1 MRIRSVTCFYDPK
14 FNSDPAELSRIA
26 ELAHTA
32 SDAFQQAGFEVQTTR
47 LVTTAFPD
55 LLPEKSI
62 EAAQEYAQGMEA
74 AAIKAEFAFLSLG
87 PASPDDLASYALI
100 PEMLKVTE
108 SSFFS
113 GIMAQRPGGFD
124 LAAVRAC
131 ADVIAN
137 SSDITPDGF
146 ANLRFTTLGNV
157 PAFTPFFP
165 AAYHAG
171 GKPAFGLALE
181 AADVADEAFRGAGS
195 LQEAQQRLVSA
206 LDDYAKELTQV
217 ADRIAEQYQVDFKGM
232 DFSPAPFPEERCSLA
247 GAVELLGA
255 QIGQYGAV
263 AAAAVLAD
271 ALDQGGWQRAGFNG
285 LMLPVLE
292 DAILAQRAAEGVLSI
307 KDLLLFSTV
316 CGTGLDTV
324 PLPGDATAEQIYP
337 VLLDI
342 AALSLRLDKPLTARL
357 MPVPGKQAGDMTE
370 YDFAYFKNGG
380 VLALPDTGV
389 GGLLAGNE
397 SFDLKPRHHYR

>member
-1 MRIRSVTCFYDPK
+1 MRIRSISCFYDPK
-14 FNSDPAELSRIA
+14 FSNDPAELTRISD
-26 ELAHTA
+26 LAHTA
-32 SDAFQQAGFEVQTTR
+32 SEAFQQAGFEVQTTR
-47 LVTTAFPD
+47 LVTTPFPA
-55 LLPEKSI
+55 LLPAKTV
-62 EAAQEYAQGMEA
+62 EAAQAYAESMEA
-74 AAIKAEFAFLSLG
+74 AANVEKFSFLSLG

-108 SSFFS
+108 NSFFS
-113 GIMAQRPGGFD
+113 GIMAQRPSGLD

-131 ADVIAN
+131 AEVIAN

-157 PAFTPFFP
+157 PACTPFFP

-195 LQEAQQRLVSA
+195 LKEAQQRLVTA
-206 LDDYAKELTQV
+206 LEGYAQDLTQV
-217 ADRIAEQYQVDFKGM
+217 ANRIAEQFRVDFKGM
-232 DFSPAPFPEERCSLA
+232 DFSPAPFPEEHCSLG

-255 QIGQYGAV
+255 QIGQYGTV

-271 ALDQGGWQRAGFNG
+271 ALDQGDWQRAGFNG

-292 DAILAQRAAEGVLSI
+292 DAILAQRAAEGGLTI

-380 VLALPDTGV
+380 VLALPDAGV
-389 GGLLAGNE
+389 GGLLASNE
-397 SFDLKPRHHYR
+397 SFDLKPRHSYR

>member
-1 MRIRSVTCFYDPK
+1 MRIRSITCFFDPK
-14 FNSDPAELSRIA
+14 FDTDPAALTKVA

-32 SDAFQQAGFEVQTTR
+32 SEAYQQAGFTVQTTR
-47 LVTTAFPD
+47 LATTPFPD
-55 LLPEKSI
+55 LLPQKSI
-62 EAAQEYAQGMEA
+62 QEAQAYAESMEA
-74 AAIKAEFAFLSLG
+74 AASVEEFSFLSLG
-87 PASPDDLASYALI
+87 PAFSDDLASYALI
-100 PEMLKVTE
+100 PEMIKVTQNT
-108 SSFFS
+108 FFS
-113 GIMAQRPGGFD
+113 GVMAQRPGGLD

-131 ADVIAN
+131 AEVIAN
-137 SSDITPDGF
+137 SSHITPDGF

-157 PAFTPFFP
+157 PACTPFFP

-171 GKPAFGLALE
+171 GKPAFSLALE
-181 AADVADEAFRGAGS
+181 AADVVDEAFRGAGS
-195 LQEAQQRLVSA
+195 LQEAQARLVKA
-206 LDDYAKELTQV
+206 LDGY
-217 ADRIAEQYQVDFKGM
+217 AEQLTAIADGIAVQFNVDFKGM
-232 DFSPAPFPEERCSLA
+232 DFSPAPFPEPRCSLG

-255 QIGQYGAV
+255 QIGQYGAT

-292 DAILAQRAAEGVLSI
+292 DAILAQRAAEDVLTL

-324 PLPGDATAEQIYP
+324 PLPGDATADQLFP

-380 VLALPDTGV
+380 VMALPDAAV
-389 GGLLAGNE
+389 SGLLASDE
-397 SFDLKPRHHYR
+397 VFDLKPRHSYR

>member
-1 MRIRSVTCFYDPK
+1 MAD
-14 FNSDPAELSRIA
+14 
-26 ELAHTA
+26 LAHTA
-32 SDAFQQAGFEVQTTR
+32 SEAFQQAGFEVQTTR
-47 LVTTAFPD
+47 LATTPFPG
-55 LLPEKSI
+55 LLPAKEVK
-62 EAAQEYAQGMEA
+62 AAQAYAQCMEA
-74 AAIKAEFAFLSLG
+74 AASKAEFSFLSLG
-87 PASPDDLASYALI
+87 PAAPDDLDSYALI

-108 SSFFS
+108 NTFFS
-113 GIMAQRPGGFD
+113 GIMARRPGGMD

-131 ADVIAN
+131 AEVIAN

-157 PAFTPFFP
+157 PACTPFFP
-165 AAYHAG
+165 AAFHAG
-171 GKPAFGLALE
+171 GKPAFALALE
-181 AADVADEAFRGAGS
+181 AADVVDAAFRGAGS
-195 LQEAQQRLVSA
+195 LLEAQQRLVKA
-206 LDDYAKELTQV
+206 LDGYASQLMPV
-217 ADRIAEQYQVDFKGM
+217 AEQIAAQFQADFKGM
-232 DFSPAPFPEERCSLA
+232 DFSPAPFPEERCSLG

-255 QIGQYGAV
+255 QIGQHGAV

-292 DAILAQRAAEGVLSI
+292 DAILAQRAAEGGLTI

-380 VLALPDTGV
+380 VLALPDAGV
-389 GGLLAGNE
+389 GGLLATNE
-397 SFDLKPRHHYR
+397 TFDLRPRHSYR

>member
-1 MRIRSVTCFYDPK
+1 MRIRSITCFYDPK
-14 FNSDPAELSRIA
+14 QNPDPAELTRMA
-26 ELAHTA
+26 DLAHTA
-32 SDAFQQAGFEVQTTR
+32 SEAFQQAGFEVQTTR
-47 LVTTAFPD
+47 LVTTPFPA
-55 LLPEKSI
+55 LLPAKTI
-62 EAAQEYAQGMEA
+62 EAAQEYAQRMEA
-74 AAIKAEFAFLSLG
+74 AASKAEFAFLSLG
-87 PASPDDLASYALI
+87 PAAPDDLASYALI

-108 SSFFS
+108 STFFS
-113 GIMAQRPGGFD
+113 GIMAQRPEGLD

-157 PAFTPFFP
+157 PACTPFFP

-171 GKPAFGLALE
+171 GNAAFGLALE
-181 AADVADEAFRGAGS
+181 AADVVDEAFRGAGS
-195 LQEAQQRLVSA
+195 LQEAQRRLIAA
-206 LDDYAKELTQV
+206 LDAYAQDLTQV
-217 ADRIAEQYQVDFKGM
+217 ANRIAEQFKVVFKGM
-232 DFSPAPFPEERCSLA
+232 DFSPAPFPEERCSLG
-247 GAVELLGA
+247 GAVELLGV

-292 DAILAQRAAEGVLSI
+292 DAILAQRAAEGGLSI

-380 VLALPDTGV
+380 VLALPDAGV

-397 SFDLKPRHHYR
+397 TFDLKPRHSYR

>member
-1 MRIRSVTCFYDPK
+1 MRIRSITCFYDPK
-14 FNSDPAELSRIA
+14 YKSDPAAITRMA
-26 ELAHTA
+26 DLAQTA
-32 SDAFQQAGFEVQTTR
+32 SEAFRQAGFEVQTTR
-47 LVTTAFPD
+47 LATTPFPG
-55 LLPEKSI
+55 LLPDKSI
-62 EAAQEYAQGMEA
+62 AAAQAFARHMEA
-74 AAIKAEFAFLSLG
+74 AASAAEFSFLSLG
-87 PASPDDLASYALI
+87 PAAPDDLSSYALI

-108 SSFFS
+108 NTFFS
-113 GIMAQRPGGFD
+113 GIMARRPGGLY
-124 LAAVRAC
+124 LAAARAC
-131 ADVIAN
+131 AEVIAN

-157 PAFTPFFP
+157 PACTPFFP

-171 GKPAFGLALE
+171 GKPAFALALE
-181 AADVADEAFRGAGS
+181 AADVVDDAFRGAGS
-195 LQEAQQRLVSA
+195 LHDAQQRLVKA
-206 LDDYAKELTQV
+206 LDGYASQLTLV
-217 ADRIAEQYQVDFKGM
+217 AERIAAQFDVDFKGM
-232 DFSPAPFPEERCSLA
+232 DFSPAPFPEERCSLG

-255 QIGQYGAV
+255 QIGQHGAV

-271 ALDQGGWQRAGFNG
+271 ALDQGGWHRAGFNG

-292 DAILAQRAAEGVLSI
+292 DAILAQRAAEGVLTI

-357 MPVPGKQAGDMTE
+357 MPVPGKKAGDMTE

-380 VLALPDTGV
+380 VLALPEDGV
-389 GGLLAGNE
+389 VGLLASNE
-397 SFDLKPRHHYR
+397 TFDLKPRHSYR